1 MLRLFYEHSQSIH
14 VCTNFTCDSWAGQ
27 LTELGHI
34 EAGFEPSSYQI
45 YSSKVLITLRR
56 HVTQL
61 CSLDSLASEIKTTL
75 PYGWHSFGDT
85 CLLQQSLF

>member
-1 MLRLFYEHSQSIH
+1 MNIH
-14 VCTNFTCDSWAGQ
+14 KVYMCVPILPVTVGRVSS
-27 LTELGHI
+27 HI

>member
-1 MLRLFYEHSQSIH
+1 MCAH
-14 VCTNFTCDSWAGQ
+14 FTCDSWKGQ
-27 LTELGHI
+27 VTELGHV

-56 HVTQL
+56 QVTQL
-61 CSLDSLASEIKTTL
+61 CSLDSLALEIKTPL

-85 CLLQQSLF
+85 RLLQQSLF